1 MILSGITRLLWKQIY
16 PERFTVSATCDSEG
30 SLVTPSKISGTS
42 HEGLIN
48 AIQTR
53 SKADGVANNRELSKE
68 LHAKL
73 QSCLRSFY
81 ATGVSLLLGS
91 LLANGVWIYA
101 LAVTSQTLTPNI
113 WQQ

>member
-1 MILSGITRLLWKQIY
+1 M
-16 PERFTVSATCDSEG
+16 
-30 SLVTPSKISGTS
+30 VTPSKISGIS

-81 ATGVSLLLGS
+81 ATGVALLLGS